1 MPVNSI
7 VRLRTPMISI
17 ATLVAAAGAVTFAA
31 LRSQR
36 STEVEAAIPV
46 PHDWSL
52 LPKEAQQSAMA
63 AVEEC
68 RKHPESAAEFAVLGR
83 IYHGNA
89 QPALAIP
96 CYERAIALGAGDPQT
111 PYLLAL
117 LYEDWGRTREAL
129 DALRLALARD
139 DGYGPAWYHLGRN
152 LLDAGETQTA
162 IEAFSRA
169 VAIDPR
175 DAAFQTGLG
184 RALRQAGRLDDA
196 MAALRQAL
204 SIDPQQ
210 PAATQLLGLALRE
223 QGDDAGASEFLARG
237 RRYSTEVA
245 RDPWLMEAQRHAASV
260 ESRLDRARSYIDAG
274 RLESALRLLEA
285 LASEHPDRAE
295 IFRRLGE
302 AHARS
307 GHLEAAGTAYAAAI
321 ETEPGDAGTRN
332 ALAENLM
339 LRGDLA
345 GAEAQADL
353 ALASDPA
360 NIDVLVTRAAVMLK
374 RGRVQEAAD
383 RLLELAAR
391 RGDHAAANFW
401 LAEALMALER
411 YREAAAAYE
420 RVLAVRPGFAP
431 AQRGIEQAYR
441 RLEQP

>member
-1 MPVNSI
+1 M
-7 VRLRTPMISI
+7 T
-17 ATLVAAAGAVTFAA
+17 
-31 LRSQR
+31 
-36 STEVEAAIPV
+36 
-46 PHDWSL
+46 
-52 LPKEAQQSAMA
+52 
-63 AVEEC
+63 
-68 RKHPESAAEFAVLGR
+68 
-83 IYHGNA
+83 
-89 QPALAIP
+89 
-96 CYERAIALGAGDPQT
+96 LGAGDPQT

-129 DALRLALARD
+129 EALRLALARE

-152 LLDAGETQTA
+152 LLDAGETQAA

-175 DAAFQTGLG
+175 DAAFHTGMG
-184 RALRQAGRLDDA
+184 RALRQAGTLDDA
-196 MAALRQAL
+196 IASLRQAL
-204 SIDPQQ
+204 AIDPQQ
-210 PAATQLLGLALRE
+210 PAANQLLGLALRA
-223 QGDDAGASEFLARG
+223 QGDDAGAAEHLARL

-245 RDPWLMEAQRHAASV
+245 RDPWLSEAQSHAASV
-260 ESRLDRARSYIDAG
+260 EARLDRARTLIDAG
-274 RLESALRLLEA
+274 RLESALRLLEE
-285 LASEHPDRAE
+285 LAARYSDRAE
-295 IFRRLGE
+295 VFRRLGE

-307 GHLEAAGTAYAAAI
+307 GHLEAAGAAYAAALEI
-321 ETEPGDAGTRN
+321 EPGDAGTRN

-345 GAEAQADL
+345 GAEAQASL

-360 NIDVLVTRAAVMLK
+360 SIDVLVTQAAIMLK
-374 RGRVQEAAD
+374 RGRAQEAAD
-383 RLLELAAR
+383 RLLELVAR

-441 RLEQP
+441 KLGQR